1 MKAKLRGVPLRDLIL
16 LALALAVLVTFNVL
30 RTAEQPNPVSF
41 LDSYSTFD
49 AASGG
54 YRAWYELLQ
63 RERVAVEQFQQH
75 PAYLGQDVRVLVWA
89 EPIAYDPRQAQ
100 NGAADIDALETWVK
114 AGGHFVYLGHDDV
127 AAKAGVLKLPATHSA
142 GAKAG
147 AQVVGATLRGS
158 GVRRVAFDTNL
169 RWKLPKKFAG
179 TILVADA
186 GGPLAISY
194 RYGKGTIAAIV
205 DEAAFD
211 NGRISV
217 ADNARLAFALTGA
230 AGTVAFDESA
240 HGYLIPEHWWQ
251 IVPRRLLIGLLLA
264 LGAFAI
270 ALFGAAIR
278 LGPAVVPPRRD
289 DVSSAEFVDS
299 LAALFERG
307 HAIQKSLDDIVRS
320 TLRVVAAAFGLSA
333 EAQPQEIEARID
345 RADLLDDYRAIVAA
359 HFARKIDEGML
370 LTTAAA
376 AQRLRKEYG
385 SDGRPRH

>member
-1 MKAKLRGVPLRDLIL
+1 MKPKLRGVPLRDLIL

-49 AASGG
+49 ATSGG

-89 EPIAYDPRQAQ
+89 EPIAFDPRQAQ
-100 NGAADIDALETWVK
+100 NSAADVAVIEAWVK
-114 AGGHFVYLGHDDV
+114 AGGRFIYLGHDEE
-127 AAKAGVLKLPATHSA
+127 AAKAGVLRLPATRSPSV
-142 GAKAG
+142 KAG
-147 AQVVGATLRGS
+147 AQVVGATLRS
-158 GVRRVAFDTNL
+158 AGVRRIAFEGNL

-179 TILVADA
+179 TILAADA
-186 GGPLAISY
+186 AGPLAVSY
-194 RYGKGTIAAIV
+194 RYGKGTISAIV

-211 NGRISV
+211 NGRISA
-217 ADNARLAFALTGA
+217 ADNARLAFALTGV

-278 LGPAVVPPRRD
+278 LGPALIPPRRD

-307 HAIQKSLDDIVRS
+307 RAVQKSLDDIVRS
-320 TLRVVAAAFGLSA
+320 TMRIVAVALGLPTQTQS
-333 EAQPQEIEARID
+333 QEIEARID
-345 RADLLDDYRAIVAA
+345 RADLLDDYRAVVAA
-359 HFARKIDEGML
+359 HFARKIDEEML
-370 LTTAAA
+370 LTTAVA